1 MEKPV
6 RKQTIKHTL
15 IGAVVTLSLSTLLT
29 GCNKAISEPAE
40 PLIKPV
46 KLLAVKDLTVD
57 DSDAFLARI
66 NATYRTQLSF
76 QVGGE
81 VEKLLVRMG
90 QEVEKGEVLATLD
103 PKDLQLALDAAQAQY
118 ALAKTQW
125 ERAKSLYSKKLIS
138 TDSYDQKETQYKA
151 ALASFEQAK
160 TDLSYTKIQAPF
172 DGVVSYTYV
181 KPYQVVGEKQEILN
195 LIDNTTLDVSFTLPV
210 SYAESVSLSA
220 LKNAEMWV
228 TMDSEP
234 SKRIPGKFK
243 EISTQPNID
252 TNSYEAIV
260 TITRPTDRNLLT
272 GMTGQVHIAKQNK
285 SNAMTLP
292 TSAWVN
298 KQESQG
304 EVWVMDSSTQQVSK
318 VTLSLNESGAIESGL
333 DNNDYVVIAGVER
346 LVEGQVVKAWI
357 REEGI

>member
-1 MEKPV
+1 M

-66 NATYRTQLSF
+66 DATYRAQLSF

-195 LIDNTTLDVSFTLPV
+195 LIDNTTLDVSFTLPF

-234 SKRIPGKFK
+234 SKRILGKFK

-304 EVWVMDSSTQQVSK
+304 EVWVMDSSTQQVNK

>member
-6 RKQTIKHTL
+6 RKQTIM

-66 NATYRTQLSF
+66 DATYRAQLSF
-76 QVGGE
+76 QVGGG

-90 QEVEKGEVLATLD
+90 QGVEKGEVLATLD

-298 KQESQG
+298 KQKKQG

>member
-15 IGAVVTLSLSTLLT
+15 IGAVVTLSLSMLLT

-66 NATYRTQLSF
+66 DATYRAQLSF

-90 QEVEKGEVLATLD
+90 QGVEKGEVLATLD

-195 LIDNTTLDVSFTLPV
+195 LIDNTTLNVSFTLPV

-272 GMTGQVHIAKQNK
+272 GMTGQVHIAKQSK

-304 EVWVMDSSTQQVSK
+304 EVWVMDSSTQQVNK

>member
-1 MEKPV
+1 M

-66 NATYRTQLSF
+66 DATYRAQLSF

-90 QEVEKGEVLATLD
+90 QGVEKGEVLATLD

-318 VTLSLNESGAIESGL
+318 VTLSLNESDAIESGL

>member
-46 KLLAVKDLTVD
+46 KLLAVKALTVD

-66 NATYRTQLSF
+66 DATYRAQLSF

-90 QEVEKGEVLATLD
+90 QGVEKGEVLATLD

-210 SYAESVSLSA
+210 SYAESVSLSV

>member
-1 MEKPV
+1 M

-66 NATYRTQLSF
+66 DATYRAQLSF

-90 QEVEKGEVLATLD
+90 LGVEKGEVLATLD

>member
-1 MEKPV
+1 M

-66 NATYRTQLSF
+66 DATYRAQLSF

-90 QEVEKGEVLATLD
+90 QGVEKGEVLATLD

-125 ERAKSLYSKKLIS
+125 ERAESLYSKKLIS

-172 DGVVSYTYV
+172 EGVVSYTYV

-220 LKNAEMWV
+220 LQNAEMWV

>member
-1 MEKPV
+1 M

-66 NATYRTQLSF
+66 DATYRAQLSF

-90 QEVEKGEVLATLD
+90 QGVEKGEVLATLD

-298 KQESQG
+298 KQGSQG

>member
-1 MEKPV
+1 M

-66 NATYRTQLSF
+66 DATYRAQLSF
-76 QVGGE
+76 QVSGE

-90 QEVEKGEVLATLD
+90 QGVEKGEVLATLD

-304 EVWVMDSSTQQVSK
+304 EVWVIDSSTQQVNK

>member
-66 NATYRTQLSF
+66 DATYRAQLSF

-90 QEVEKGEVLATLD
+90 QGVEKGEVLATLD
-103 PKDLQLALDAAQAQY
+103 PKDLQLALDASQAQY

-138 TDSYDQKETQYKA
+138 TDNYDQKETQYKA

-272 GMTGQVHIAKQNK
+272 GMTGQVHIAKQSK

>member
-1 MEKPV
+1 M

-66 NATYRTQLSF
+66 DATYRAQLSF

-90 QEVEKGEVLATLD
+90 QGVEKGEVLATLD

-272 GMTGQVHIAKQNK
+272 GMTGQVHIVKQNK
-285 SNAMTLP
+285 SNAMMLP

-298 KQESQG
+298 KQEKQG
-304 EVWVMDSSTQQVSK
+304 EVLVMDSSTQQVNK
-318 VTLSLNESGAIESGL
+318 VTLSLNENGAIESGL

>member
-1 MEKPV
+1 M

-29 GCNKAISEPAE
+29 GCNKAISELAE

-66 NATYRTQLSF
+66 DATYRAQLSF

-90 QEVEKGEVLATLD
+90 QGVEKGEVLATLD
-103 PKDLQLALDAAQAQY
+103 PKDLQLALDAAQAEY

-304 EVWVMDSSTQQVSK
+304 EVWVMDSSTQQVNK

>member
-15 IGAVVTLSLSTLLT
+15 IGAVVTLSLSMLLT

-66 NATYRTQLSF
+66 DATYRAQLSF

-90 QEVEKGEVLATLD
+90 QGVEKGEVLATLD

-125 ERAKSLYSKKLIS
+125 ERARSLYSKKLIS

-285 SNAMTLP
+285 SNAITLP

-346 LVEGQVVKAWI
+346 LVEGQVVKTWI

>member
-1 MEKPV
+1 M

-66 NATYRTQLSF
+66 DATYRAQLSF

-90 QEVEKGEVLATLD
+90 QGVEKGEVLATLD

-138 TDSYDQKETQYKA
+138 TDSYAQKETQYKA

-292 TSAWVN
+292 ASAWVN

-304 EVWVMDSSTQQVSK
+304 EVWVMDSSTQQVNK

>member
-1 MEKPV
+1 M

-66 NATYRTQLSF
+66 DATYRAQLSF

-90 QEVEKGEVLATLD
+90 QGVEKGEVLATLD

-234 SKRIPGKFK
+234 SKRILGKFK

-304 EVWVMDSSTQQVSK
+304 EVWVMDSSTQQVNK

>member
-1 MEKPV
+1 M

-66 NATYRTQLSF
+66 DATHRAQLSF

-90 QEVEKGEVLATLD
+90 QGVEKGEVLATLD

-298 KQESQG
+298 KQDKQG
-304 EVWVMDSSTQQVSK
+304 EVWVMDSSTQQVNK
-318 VTLSLNESGAIESGL
+318 VTLSLNKSGAIESGL

>member
-1 MEKPV
+1 M

-66 NATYRTQLSF
+66 DATYRAQLSF

-90 QEVEKGEVLATLD
+90 QGVEKGEVLATLD

-272 GMTGQVHIAKQNK
+272 GMTGQVHIAKQRK

-298 KQESQG
+298 KQEKQG

>member
-1 MEKPV
+1 M

-15 IGAVVTLSLSTLLT
+15 IGAVVTLSLSMLLT

-66 NATYRTQLSF
+66 DATYRAQLSF

-90 QEVEKGEVLATLD
+90 QGVEKGEVLATLD

-125 ERAKSLYSKKLIS
+125 ERARSLYSKKLIS

-304 EVWVMDSSTQQVSK
+304 EVWVMDSSTQQVNK
-318 VTLSLNESGAIESGL
+318 VTLSLNENGAIESGL

>member
-1 MEKPV
+1 M

-66 NATYRTQLSF
+66 DATYRAQLSF

-90 QEVEKGEVLATLD
+90 QGVEKGEVLATLD

-272 GMTGQVHIAKQNK
+272 GMTGQVHIAKQSK

-304 EVWVMDSSTQQVSK
+304 EVWVMDSSTQQVNK
-318 VTLSLNESGAIESGL
+318 VALSLNESGAIESGL

>member
-1 MEKPV
+1 M

-57 DSDAFLARI
+57 DSAAFLARI
-66 NATYRTQLSF
+66 DATYRAQLSF

-90 QEVEKGEVLATLD
+90 QGVEKGEVLATLD

>member
-1 MEKPV
+1 M

-66 NATYRTQLSF
+66 DATYRAQLSF
-76 QVGGE
+76 QVSGE

-90 QEVEKGEVLATLD
+90 QGVEKGEVLATLD

-138 TDSYDQKETQYKA
+138 TDSYDQEETQYKA

>member
-1 MEKPV
+1 M

-66 NATYRTQLSF
+66 DATYRAQLSF

-220 LKNAEMWV
+220 LKNVEMWV

-304 EVWVMDSSTQQVSK
+304 EVWVMDSSTQQVNK

>member
-1 MEKPV
+1 M

-66 NATYRTQLSF
+66 DATYRAQLSF

-90 QEVEKGEVLATLD
+90 QGVKKGEVLATLD

-138 TDSYDQKETQYKA
+138 TDSYDKKETQYKA

-234 SKRIPGKFK
+234 SKCIPGKFK

-304 EVWVMDSSTQQVSK
+304 EVWVMDSSTQQVNK

>member
-1 MEKPV
+1 M

-15 IGAVVTLSLSTLLT
+15 IGVVVTLSLSTLLT

-66 NATYRTQLSF
+66 DATYRAQLSF

-90 QEVEKGEVLATLD
+90 QGVEKGEVLATLD

-220 LKNAEMWV
+220 LK
-228 TMDSEP
+228 
-234 SKRIPGKFK
+234 KRRDVG
-243 EISTQPNID
+243 ND
-252 TNSYEAIV
+252 
-260 TITRPTDRNLLT
+260 
-272 GMTGQVHIAKQNK
+272 GQRTKQ
-285 SNAMTLP
+285 TY
-292 TSAWVN
+292 
-298 KQESQG
+298 
-304 EVWVMDSSTQQVSK
+304 
-318 VTLSLNESGAIESGL
+318 SG
-333 DNNDYVVIAGVER
+333 
-346 LVEGQVVKAWI
+346 
-357 REEGI
+357 

>member
-1 MEKPV
+1 M
-6 RKQTIKHTL
+6 RKQTIM

-66 NATYRTQLSF
+66 DATYRAQLSF
-76 QVGGE
+76 QVGGG

-90 QEVEKGEVLATLD
+90 QGVEKGEVLATLD

-298 KQESQG
+298 KQKKQG

>member
-1 MEKPV
+1 M

-66 NATYRTQLSF
+66 DATYRAQLSF

-90 QEVEKGEVLATLD
+90 QGVEKGEVLATLD

-304 EVWVMDSSTQQVSK
+304 EVWVMDRSTQQVSK

>member
-1 MEKPV
+1 M

-66 NATYRTQLSF
+66 DATYRAQLSF

-90 QEVEKGEVLATLD
+90 QGVEKGEVLATLD

-138 TDSYDQKETQYKA
+138 TDSYDQKEMQYKA

>member
-66 NATYRTQLSF
+66 DATYRAQLSF

-90 QEVEKGEVLATLD
+90 QGVEKGEVLATLD

-125 ERAKSLYSKKLIS
+125 ERAESLYSKKLIS

-172 DGVVSYTYV
+172 EGVVSYTYV

-220 LKNAEMWV
+220 LQNAEMWV

>member
-66 NATYRTQLSF
+66 DATYRAHLSF

-90 QEVEKGEVLATLD
+90 QGVEKGEVLATLD

-125 ERAKSLYSKKLIS
+125 ERAKRLYSKKLIS

-304 EVWVMDSSTQQVSK
+304 EVWVMDSSTQQVNK
-318 VTLSLNESGAIESGL
+318 VKLSLNESGAIESGL

>member
-1 MEKPV
+1 M

-66 NATYRTQLSF
+66 DATYRAQLSF
-76 QVGGE
+76 QVSGE

-90 QEVEKGEVLATLD
+90 QGVEKGEVLATLD

>member
-1 MEKPV
+1 M

-66 NATYRTQLSF
+66 DATYRAQLSF

-90 QEVEKGEVLATLD
+90 QGVEKGEVLATLD

-125 ERAKSLYSKKLIS
+125 ARAESLYSKKLIS

>member
-1 MEKPV
+1 M

-15 IGAVVTLSLSTLLT
+15 IGVVVTLSLSTLLT

-46 KLLAVKDLTVD
+46 KLLAVKDLKVD

-66 NATYRTQLSF
+66 DATYRAQLSF

-90 QEVEKGEVLATLD
+90 QGVEKGEVLATLD

>member
-1 MEKPV
+1 M

-66 NATYRTQLSF
+66 DATYRAQLSF

-90 QEVEKGEVLATLD
+90 QGVEKGEVLATLD

-181 KPYQVVGEKQEILN
+181 KPYQVVGDKQEILN

-220 LKNAEMWV
+220 LKNVEMWV

-272 GMTGQVHIAKQNK
+272 GMTGQVHIAKQSK

-304 EVWVMDSSTQQVSK
+304 EVWVMDSSTQQVNK